1 MGDRI
6 LIVDDEKN
14 YRELIS
20 LFLKSEEYEVFEAS
34 NGKDALELFGSIGPD
49 LVILDVML
57 PDISGFDVC
66 KRIRETSEVPV
77 LFLSALEDEGYY
89 VVGYRAGADDYIA
102 KPFQPSVFA
111 LKVKRILAR
120 TKKTDDHTVRV
131 AGVTLD
137 ESRYQ
142 CTIDGVKAELT
153 QKEFAI
159 LLALMKSPGKVLTR
173 EYLLNHV
180 WGYDFIG
187 DTRTV
192 DSQIKRLRKKLGPY
206 SDIIKTVVSVGYKVE
221 APS

>member
-120 TKKTDDHTVRV
+120 TKKADGNTVRA

-142 CTIDGVKAELT
+142 CKIDGAEVELT